1 MKRLAVIGCGLLGG
15 SLAAAWR
22 AHAGIEQVCGFDAD
36 GSRAAE
42 AVRRGFADRAAASLA
57 EALRGADV
65 VALAVPVGALERL
78 FGEIAALLPPGA
90 ILTDVGSTK
99 AGIVAAARAA
109 MGTRAARFVPAH
121 PIAGGALPGVEH
133 ASAGLFAG
141 RGVIVTPD
149 AQTDAAALHAVEQ
162 AWRACGARVE
172 RMDAAEHDRVFA
184 AVSHLPHV
192 LAFALV
198 HRIAAEADGERKLR
212 LAGAGFRD
220 FTRIAASDAAMWR
233 DIALA
238 NRAALGRELAGY
250 RAELDVLQAA
260 IDAGD
265 GGTLDR
271 LFARASAARRA
282 QGFGNADAAPDESAA
297 GPCE

>member
-1 MKRLAVIGCGLLGG
+1 MKRLSVIGCGLLGG

-22 AHAGIEQVCGFDAD
+22 AQADVGQVCAFDAD
-36 GSRAAE
+36 PARAAE
-42 AVRRGFADRAAASLA
+42 AVRRGFADHAAASLA
-57 EALRGADV
+57 EAVRGADL
-65 VALAVPVGALERL
+65 VALAVPVGAIERL
-78 FGEIAALLPPGA
+78 FVELAALLPPAA

-99 AGIVAAARAA
+99 AGIVAAARRAL
-109 MGTRAARFVPAH
+109 GTRAARFVPAH

-133 ASAGLFAG
+133 ASAGLFCG
-141 RGVIVTPD
+141 RAVITTPD
-149 AQTDAAALHAVEQ
+149 AQTDPAALAQVEQ

-198 HRIAAEADGERKLR
+198 HRIVGQDDGERKLR
-212 LAGAGFRD
+212 LAGVGFRD
-220 FTRIAASDAAMWR
+220 FTRIAASDPVMWR

-250 RAELDVLQAA
+250 RAELEALQAA

-265 GGTLDR
+265 AATLDR
-271 LFARASAARRA
+271 LFGRASAARRA
-282 QGFGNADAAPDESAA
+282 QGFGNADAVPEESAE
-297 GPCE
+297 GPGE